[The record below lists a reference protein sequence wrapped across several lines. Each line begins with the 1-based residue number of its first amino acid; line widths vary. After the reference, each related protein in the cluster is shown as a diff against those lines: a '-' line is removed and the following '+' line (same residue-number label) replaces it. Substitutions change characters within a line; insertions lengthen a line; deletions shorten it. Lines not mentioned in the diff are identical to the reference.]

1 MTQSSPMRA
10 VWLAAT
16 VLAASVGTAPPAL
29 AQEAADITRL
39 CGTKS
44 MRVALIDG
52 NGGDNWRRI
61 ARLELQDEARK
72 CPNITEVLYFD
83 AAGDQLKYN
92 TAINGFV
99 AQGVDAVVAFAEFG
113 DSSLPTF
120 RDAFQAGVTLIP
132 YMVKTDGVAGQ
143 DYSTNVYEDFGAIGH
158 TSAKWLGENLKAGG
172 IVYLGGPPGMA
183 PSTRFISGLKEGIVS
198 YPGLK
203 MLEPDYVV
211 TNWNPADAQ
220 KAVAGLIAKY
230 GKIDAVVTDYGVTAL
245 AAVKAFE
252 QAGLPVPAIATVAS
266 NNEINCKYLNDKA
279 AGKGWKYLTL
289 DYTTTVARTA
299 LRRAVST
306 FQGTDNP
313 ESDSFVP
320 PVYADSE
327 HDIAPKC
334 VPGAPPDADFSS
346 LLPADQLNAL
356 FKQ

>member
-1 MTQSSPMRA
+1 MQA
-10 VWLAAT
+10 VWLATTLVA
-16 VLAASVGTAPPAL
+16 LAAFVTPMS
-29 AQEAADITRL
+29 AQEGVADITKL
-39 CGTKS
+39 CGSKP
-44 MRVALIDG
+44 MRVAMIDG

-61 ARLELQDEARK
+61 ARLELQDEASK
-72 CPNITEVLYFD
+72 CANIKEVLYFD

-92 TAINGFV
+92 TAINSFV
-99 AQGVDAVVAFAEFG
+99 AQGVDAIVAFAEFG
-113 DSSLPTF
+113 DSSLPAF

-132 YMVKTDGVAGQ
+132 YMVKTEGVPGQ

-158 TSAKWLGENLKAGG
+158 VSAKWLGESLGKGS

-183 PSTRFISGLKEGIVS
+183 PSTRFITGLKEGIVS

-203 MLEPDYVV
+203 MLEQDYVV

-266 NNEINCKYLNDKA
+266 NNEINCKYLSEKA

-313 ESDSFVP
+313 ESDSFLP

-327 HDIAPKC
+327 HGIAPKC